1 MSYDLIELLRHDQSL
16 WRHDLTFSPL
26 WRHFQ
31 LLTLCRLYSKRAN
44 SQARKSAFELLA
56 QLAQIKDGVVSEI
69 LTDSLF
75 CVLLSMVYS
84 DEQVRVAAQLAIVAL
99 SSYLSGM
106 FDLLELTVRLGN
118 LNFICYKYSGYS
130 K

>member
-1 MSYDLIELLRHDQSL
+1 MVNISANSYSIELWDRNLHIYDVIFIPFLVIL
-16 WRHDLTFSPL
+16 WRN
-26 WRHFQ
+26 FQ

-44 SQARKSAFELLA
+44 SQTRKSALELLA

-75 CVLLSMVYS
+75 CVLLSMADS

-99 SSYLSGM
+99 STYLSGNATSWC
-106 FDLLELTVRLGN
+106 FIQVAF
-118 LNFICYKYSGYS
+118 LNKA